1 MGRKILVVDDEVRIV
16 DLLRR
21 VLIQEGFDVYTAT
34 NGKAAID
41 LLNQITPD
49 LIILDVMMPGMDGGD
64 VAAEILKEEETKG
77 IPIIYCTGAISD
89 EEAASQNR
97 QTSACFYISKT
108 SSIKEQVKIIKEVL
122 AANS

>member
-1 MGRKILVVDDEVRIV
+1 MSGKILVVDDEKRIV

-21 VLIQEGFDVYTAT
+21 VLTQEGFDVYTAT
-34 NGKAAID
+34 SGKEAIE
-41 LLNQITPD
+41 LLNEITPN

-89 EEAASQNR
+89 EEATNQNR
-97 QTSACFYISKT
+97 HTSGFSYISKT
-108 SSIKEQVKIIKEVL
+108 SSIQEQVKIIKEVL

>member
-1 MGRKILVVDDEVRIV
+1 MTAKILVVDDEVRIV

-34 NGKAAID
+34 SGKAAMD
-41 LLNQITPD
+41 LLNQITPN

-64 VAAEILKEEETKG
+64 VAAEIFKEESTKE

-89 EEAASQNR
+89 EEAANQNR
-97 QTSACFYISKT
+97 QTPGCSYISKT
-108 SSIKEQVKIIKEVL
+108 SSIQEQVKIIKEVL